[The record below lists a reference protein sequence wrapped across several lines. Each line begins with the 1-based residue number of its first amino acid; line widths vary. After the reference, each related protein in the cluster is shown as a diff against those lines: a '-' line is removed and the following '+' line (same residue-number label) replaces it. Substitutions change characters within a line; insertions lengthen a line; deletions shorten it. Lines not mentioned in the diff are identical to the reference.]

1 MESQATVAPIL
12 YEEDLLKASG
22 YTRRADLER
31 HLKDS
36 RIPYQRGKGGRI
48 WTTVLATL
56 QPQGHDRPP
65 TETEF

>member
-1 MESQATVAPIL
+1 MQAPLPMSPIL
-12 YEEDLLKASG
+12 YEEDLMRATG
-22 YTRRADLER
+22 YQRRADLER
-31 HLKDS
+31 HLQDA

-56 QPQGHDRPP
+56 QRQGDDPHP